1 MAVEVLDENEELELW
16 REFKKTKSIALRDRL
31 IRQYMPLVKWVA
43 GRVSTGMP
51 DSVEFDDLV
60 GFGQFGLLD
69 AIEKYDPDKNVK
81 FKTYATTRI
90 RGAIFDEL
98 RELDWVPR
106 SVRQK
111 SREIEDTIVELEGK
125 LGRTA
130 TDSEIAQAMNMTEAE
145 YQSTVMKVSGT
156 SVLSLNDVWYSGDDS
171 EHISIGDSIEAPS
184 SLNPDVIVER
194 EEIRRVIIQAITELP
209 ENEKKVIVLYY
220 HNDLSFREIG
230 AVLNVSE
237 SRVSQL
243 HTKANLR
250 LRAKLTSV
258 RKGIF

>member
-16 REFKKTKSIALRDRL
+16 REFKKTKSIAIRDKL

-111 SREIEDTIVELEGK
+111 SREIEDTIVEQEAK

-145 YQSTVMKVSGT
+145 YQTTVMKVSGT